1 MPSKSTDTLRS
12 KTGDVQSSADRDQR
26 SAIID
31 QRSVQSTAYVLVTPV
46 RNEEACI
53 GKTIQSVLNQT
64 ILPKEWVIV
73 SDGSTDKT
81 DSIIETA
88 IQANSWIQLI
98 KLPQREH
105 PSFAAVVENTTLGID
120 QLSINNYDFIG
131 LLDSDLEFQTDYFEL
146 LIEEFNE
153 DPKLGLAGGVAI
165 DIGFP
170 KNQFPRNKQ
179 DVPGALQFFRRTC
192 FESLGGLIA
201 IPEGGWDC
209 LSCAVARMNG
219 YKTKL
224 VTNLI
229 VDHLKPRNTTQGSM
243 LRRIW
248 QMGVRDYAL
257 GYHPLFEFVKCL
269 GKYRTNPPLLAA
281 FVWWL
286 GYCQAALQ
294 RRKRTVPKEIVAFTR
309 SEQLLRLRHALRL
322 S

>member
-1 MPSKSTDTLRS
+1 MLSDKTKNVSEETTSSQSPNKDQQSDEKS
-12 KTGDVQSSADRDQR
+12 
-26 SAIID
+26 
-31 QRSVQSTAYVLVTPV
+31 AYVLVTPV
-46 RNEEACI
+46 RNEKLFV
-53 GKTIQSVLNQT
+53 GRTIQSVLNQT
-64 ILPKEWVIV
+64 ILPREWIIV
-73 SDGSTDKT
+73 SDGSTDNT

-88 IQANSWIQLI
+88 IQAYPWIRLI

-120 QLSINNYDFIG
+120 QLSIDNYDFIG

-146 LIEEFNE
+146 LLEEFDE

-165 DIGFP
+165 DIGLP
-170 KNQFPRNKQ
+170 KNQIPRNKQ

-209 LSCAVARMNG
+209 LSCTVARMNG

-229 VDHLKPRNTTQGSM
+229 VDHLKPRNTTQGSK

-269 GKYRTNPPLLAA
+269 GKYRSNPPLLAA

-286 GYCQAALQ
+286 GYCHATIQS
-294 RRKRTVPKEIVAFTR
+294 RERIVPKEIVEFAR
-309 SEQLLRLRHALRL
+309 SEQLLRLRRTLKF